1 MSGGGGGGGSPIQLA
16 ADVIYTRLVYV
27 AFLLQIRLLGALVPV
42 PVVGVGGSLLLSA
55 LLHSYDCF
63 EMAWAQQGKDVQQR
77 FRLIEEHWLYFL
89 GYGALL
95 ATLSVVLRFWDLFVI
110 RAVLYPIY
118 IANAPH
124 ARFDSLRCRP
134 LPVFQLAFG
143 VINGGLQLV
152 ELRMRKAA

>member
-1 MSGGGGGGGSPIQLA
+1 M
-16 ADVIYTRLVYV
+16 
-27 AFLLQIRLLGALVPV
+27 LLTP
-42 PVVGVGGSLLLSA
+42 PSFLLLSA

-124 ARFDSLRCRP
+124 ARFDRC
-134 LPVFQLAFG
+134 
-143 VINGGLQLV
+143 
-152 ELRMRKAA
+152 AAGRFLSSSSPSA